1 VAGLGKECFCEQA
14 RKQGINAVEKVESMG
29 DALEFPMQS
38 LSLAVFDQL
47 HHLKQSLL
55 LRSRCIILHHMRFFD
70 HITLFASCHRNKPT
84 IPRPKEPI
92 DTYRKPSEEDIS
104 CCLG

>member
-47 HHLKQSLL
+47 HH
-55 LRSRCIILHHMRFFD
+55 
-70 HITLFASCHRNKPT
+70 KPT
-84 IPRPKEPI
+84 IPRPKELI